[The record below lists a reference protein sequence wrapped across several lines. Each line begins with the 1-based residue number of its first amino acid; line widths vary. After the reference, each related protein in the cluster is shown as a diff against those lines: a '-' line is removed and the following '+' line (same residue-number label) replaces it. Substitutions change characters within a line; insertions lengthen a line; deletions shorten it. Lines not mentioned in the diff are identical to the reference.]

1 MKTIIVPIDFSDH
14 STYALKAASQ
24 IAKKQNARILAIHML
39 DIQSDHFNESTSYI
53 QEKTA
58 FLLQLAKK
66 RFNAFLKKDYLEGL
80 EVVPVIKHFKV
91 FGEIN
96 DLAKKENADLIIMGS
111 HGASG
116 LKELFLGSNTE
127 KVIRFS
133 EVPVLVIKNDI
144 QDFNFDNVI
153 YATDFSHETIDAYVR
168 VRSITEGFN
177 GKLHVVYVNTPYE
190 DFKTTP
196 EMEKVAADFFGI
208 ADGDIANMEHT
219 TFVSDRS
226 VEKGILNFANA
237 VGADLIAMST
247 HARKGLSHFFK
258 GSLSE
263 DVANHASLPILT
275 VKI

>member
-14 STYALKAASQ
+14 SEYALKTASF
-24 IAKKQNARILAIHML
+24 IAKKQDAQILAVHML
-39 DIQSDHFNESTSYI
+39 DIQSDHFNESSSYI

-66 RFNAFLKKDYLEGL
+66 RFHAFLKKDYLKDL
-80 EVVPVIKHFKV
+80 KVTPLVKHFKV
-91 FGEIN
+91 FSEIN
-96 DLAKKENADLIIMGS
+96 DLAKEENADLIIMGS

-116 LKELFLGSNTE
+116 LKELFIGSNTE

-133 EVPVLVIKNDI
+133 EIPVMVIKKDLK
-144 QDFNFDNVI
+144 DFDFENVV
-153 YATDFSHETIDAYVR
+153 YATDFSLESIDAYVR
-168 VRSITEGFN
+168 IKSITEGFK
-177 GKLHVVYVNTPYE
+177 GKIHVVYVNTPYE
-190 DFKTTP
+190 NFKTTP
-196 EMEKVAADFFGI
+196 EMEKMAADFFGI
-208 ADGDIANMEHT
+208 ADGNIENLKST

-226 VEKGILNFANA
+226 VEKGILSFSNS

>member
-1 MKTIIVPIDFSDH
+1 MKTIIVPIDFSNH
-14 STYALKAASQ
+14 SEYALKTASY
-24 IAKKQNARILAIHML
+24 IAKKQGARILALHML
-39 DIQSDHFNESTSYI
+39 DIQSDHFNESSGYI

-66 RFNAFLKKDYLEGL
+66 RFHAFLNKDYLKDL
-80 EVVPVIKHFKV
+80 EVTPIIKHFKV
-91 FGEIN
+91 FSEIN
-96 DLAKKENADLIIMGS
+96 DLAKKEDADIIIMGS

-116 LKELFLGSNTE
+116 LKELFIGSNTE

-133 EVPVLVIKNDI
+133 EVPVMVVKNDL
-144 QDFNFDNVI
+144 QDFNFDNVV
-153 YATDFSHETIDAYVR
+153 YATDFSHESLDAYIR
-168 VRSITEGFN
+168 IKSIVEGFN
-177 GKLHVVYVNTPYE
+177 GKLHVVYVNTPYQ

-208 ADGDIANMEHT
+208 ADGDVENMKKT

>member
-1 MKTIIVPIDFSDH
+1 MKTIIVPIDFSNH
-14 STYALKAASQ
+14 SEYALKTASYL
-24 IAKKQNARILAIHML
+24 AKKQNAQILAIHML
-39 DIQSDHFNESTSYI
+39 DIQSDHFNESSGYI

-66 RFNAFLKKDYLEGL
+66 RFHAFLKKDYLENIK
-80 EVVPVIKHFKV
+80 VTPVIKHFKV
-91 FGEIN
+91 FSEIN
-96 DLAKKENADLIIMGS
+96 DLAREENADLIIMGS

-116 LKELFLGSNTE
+116 LKELFIGSNTE

-133 EVPVLVIKNDI
+133 EVPVMVVKNDLR
-144 QDFNFDNVI
+144 DFNFENVV
-153 YATDFSHETIDAYVR
+153 YATDFSNESLDAYIR
-168 VRSITEGFN
+168 IKSIVEGFK
-177 GKLHVVYVNTPYE
+177 GKMHVVYVNTPYE
-190 DFKTTP
+190 DFKSTP
-196 EMEKVAADFFGI
+196 EMESMAADFLNI
-208 ADGDIANMEHT
+208 ADGHIENLKNT
-219 TFVSDRS
+219 SFVSDRS
-226 VEKGILNFANA
+226 VEKGILSFANA